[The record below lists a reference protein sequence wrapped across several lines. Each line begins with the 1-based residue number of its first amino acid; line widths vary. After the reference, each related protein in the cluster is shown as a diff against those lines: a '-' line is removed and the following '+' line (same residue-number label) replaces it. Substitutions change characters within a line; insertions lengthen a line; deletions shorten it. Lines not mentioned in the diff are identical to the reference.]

1 MTSLSTTSLY
11 IPSIRRCFTED
22 MIINIFWKHNLG
34 KVYRVD
40 FEVITYDPPGTWD
53 FEFQQARVYLE
64 TNHLWDSEITR
75 SLEKCGTYKLNH
87 PNFDGSIETW
97 LMKVNPTPIP
107 RANTLM
113 NIHQLMHENK
123 MLRAKIQELLDAKSV

>member
-1 MTSLSTTSLY
+1 M
-11 IPSIRRCFTED
+11 
-22 MIINIFWKHNLG
+22 G

-40 FEVITYDPPGTWD
+40 FEIITYDPPGTWD
-53 FEFQQARVYLE
+53 FEFQKACVYLE
-64 TNHLWDSEITR
+64 TGHSWDSEITR

-97 LMKVNPTPIP
+97 LMKVNTTPMP
-107 RANTLM
+107 RACTLM

-123 MLRAKIQELLDAKSV
+123 VLRTKIQELLDAK

>member
-11 IPSIRRCFTED
+11 IPRIRRCFTED

-40 FEVITYDPPGTWD
+40 FEAITYDPPGTWD
-53 FEFQQARVYLE
+53 FEFQKACVYLE
-64 TNHLWDSEITR
+64 TGHSWDSEITK
-75 SLEKCGTYKLNH
+75 SLEICGTYKLNH

-97 LMKVNPTPIP
+97 LMHVNHNPIP
-107 RANTLM
+107 KANTLM
-113 NIHQLMHENK
+113 NIHQLMHENRL
-123 MLRAKIQELLDAKSV
+123 LRAKIQELLKSK

>member
-1 MTSLSTTSLY
+1 MILDPSRINQQKTMTSLSNTKTMTSLSTTSLY

-53 FEFQQARVYLE
+53 FEFQKACVYLE
-64 TNHLWDSEITR
+64 TGHSWDSEITQ

-87 PNFDGSIETW
+87 ANFDGSIETW
-97 LMKVNPTPIP
+97 LMKVRCVLWFSVDSYIP
-107 RANTLM
+107 YW
-113 NIHQLMHENK
+113 
-123 MLRAKIQELLDAKSV
+123 